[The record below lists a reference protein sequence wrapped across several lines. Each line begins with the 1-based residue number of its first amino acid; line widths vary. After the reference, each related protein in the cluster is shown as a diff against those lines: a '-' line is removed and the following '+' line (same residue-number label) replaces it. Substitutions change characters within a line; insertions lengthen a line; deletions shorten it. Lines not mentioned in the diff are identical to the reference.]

1 MQNSSKLVAIKELLE
16 AAETSLKSAKK
27 MLNDLN
33 GGALPATDK
42 GGDFSEI
49 SNGLSEHTKEGD
61 DNIVEGVFNGQFMT
75 DKHEK
80 EYPVPANYASKSKLV
95 PGDVLKLTIKPDG
108 TFLYKQIG
116 PTDRLRII
124 GTLTFEDGQ
133 YKVIASGKAYK
144 VLLASV
150 TYFKGEVGDKVTI
163 IIPAAQNS
171 EWSAIENILPKDSE
185 EYEISEY

>member
-33 GGALPATDK
+33 GGSLPQTDK
-42 GGDFSEI
+42 GGDFSSI
-49 SNGLSEHTKEGD
+49 SDGLSEHTKEGD
-61 DNIVEGVFNGQFMT
+61 DTIVEGVFNGQFMT
-75 DKHEK
+75 DKHGK